1 MIGPPGGRIPGRAF
15 AGCIRRGLGNIL
27 RGSTQHFAARLRYM
41 TMLLSSIASQD
52 PLEMVPKLIGFVFE
66 LFEVLPRGFGH
77 ALNGDILAAASVAAS
92 SSQASNVTYCK
103 PDRQSVAFDL
113 EQT

>member
-1 MIGPPGGRIPGRAF
+1 
-15 AGCIRRGLGNIL
+15 
-27 RGSTQHFAARLRYM
+27 
-41 TMLLSSIASQD
+41 MLLTSIASQN
-52 PLEMVPKLIGFVFE
+52 PLEMVPKLIGFVE

>member
-1 MIGPPGGRIPGRAF
+1 
-15 AGCIRRGLGNIL
+15 
-27 RGSTQHFAARLRYM
+27 
-41 TMLLSSIASQD
+41 MLLTSIASQNL
-52 PLEMVPKLIGFVFE
+52 LEMVPKLIGFVFE

-103 PDRQSVAFDL
+103 PDIVNPLHLTWNRHKG
-113 EQT
+113 